1 MKIEIVKGT
10 SKLQPFFWR
19 IVAANGKTLAT
30 SETYH
35 RLRDAQA
42 TALSVR
48 QEFSQND
55 SIAIDYLGSEG
66 GRRRWWRR

>member
-10 SKLQPFFWR
+10 SKLQPYYWR

-42 TALSVR
+42 TALSVLR
-48 QEFSQND
+48 EFSQND
-55 SIAIDYLGSEG
+55 ITIDYLGSEG